1 MAAICD
7 TSVSVAA
14 ATEDR
19 LLMLT
24 IKGKN
29 LSHAT
34 EIKFLSENGATEPNL
49 AVTKIEANPSGDA
62 LTVEA
67 AVKEGA
73 SRGRY
78 VVQVMTDAGSSPA
91 KATKS
96 NTIEIVF

>member
-1 MAAICD
+1 MVRVED
-7 TSVSVAA
+7 SSGLQYGLWGHGHRHLQLSTSTGQRAR
-14 ATEDR
+14 E
-19 LLMLT
+19 
-24 IKGKN
+24 
-29 LSHAT
+29 LS
-34 EIKFLSENGATEPNL
+34 IATEPNL